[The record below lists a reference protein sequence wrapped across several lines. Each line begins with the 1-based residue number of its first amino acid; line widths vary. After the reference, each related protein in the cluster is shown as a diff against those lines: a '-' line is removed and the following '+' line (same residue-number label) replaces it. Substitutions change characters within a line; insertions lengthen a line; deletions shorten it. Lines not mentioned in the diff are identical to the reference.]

1 MYKYKI
7 TPSQDFSE
15 LLNKIHKR
23 MHYSKDS
30 IENYLYNMEKGELL
44 EKYNIDEDNMVNK
57 PIGFIAENYNLQMKK
72 IEAIKQ
78 KYSKKENMEF
88 INLISLCIPIFEKSI
103 LQKKEFVKNKG
114 KKSMN
119 DYEKDI
125 EFLQTMINDMYILSS
140 AYNQL

>member
-1 MYKYKI
+1 
-7 TPSQDFSE
+7 
-15 LLNKIHKR
+15 
-23 MHYSKDS
+23 
-30 IENYLYNMEKGELL
+30 MEKGELL

-140 AYNQL
+140 AYKQL